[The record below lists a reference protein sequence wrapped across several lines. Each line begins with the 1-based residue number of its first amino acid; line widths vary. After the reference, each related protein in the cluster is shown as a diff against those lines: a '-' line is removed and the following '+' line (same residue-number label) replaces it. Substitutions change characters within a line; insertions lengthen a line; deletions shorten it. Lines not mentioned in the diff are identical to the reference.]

1 MKTMKPIIF
10 IFITIILSSCKEK
23 VTDTFKTNVPVYM
36 SREKLKSSVRL
47 TEPGEINQPGKIYFK
62 DNFIFINEPLAGIH
76 VIDNSNPALPS
87 KINFIEIPGNVDMA
101 IKENILYADSYI
113 DLVALDITNINEI
126 HEVGRIDSIFPYTL
140 PPVEEDFP
148 ISVVDQSKGIV
159 VGWEVKEVEEEVIQQ
174 PNLVFF
180 EAWQSMDLVNSR
192 IYSSSASGPE
202 MSVGIGGSMARFTIY
217 NNVLY
222 TVDQSNLKA
231 FDIDD
236 LSTPLLVSDQ
246 SIGWNVETIFPYENK
261 LFFGTQT
268 GMLIYDIS
276 SASNPKYI
284 SSYNHVRSC
293 DPVVV
298 KDNYAY
304 VTLRAGNLCGEAT
317 SQLDIIDLTNI
328 LAPQWKQSYPM
339 QEPYG
344 LGIDGNIL
352 FVCDGEAGLKVYN
365 VNDPKNLQSVA
376 NFPEVNA
383 YDVIPFNGVLMMIG
397 HDGLYQ
403 YDYSGT
409 EINELSFIPI
419 SEEE

>member
-1 MKTMKPIIF
+1 M
-10 IFITIILSSCKEK
+10 
-23 VTDTFKTNVPVYM
+23 
-36 SREKLKSSVRL
+36 
-47 TEPGEINQPGKIYFK
+47 
-62 DNFIFINEPLAGIH
+62 
-76 VIDNSNPALPS
+76 
-87 KINFIEIPGNVDMA
+87 
-101 IKENILYADSYI
+101 
-113 DLVALDITNINEI
+113 
-126 HEVGRIDSIFPYTL
+126 
-140 PPVEEDFP
+140 
-148 ISVVDQSKGIV
+148 
-159 VGWEVKEVEEEVIQQ
+159 
-174 PNLVFF
+174 
-180 EAWQSMDLVNSR
+180 
-192 IYSSSASGPE
+192 
-202 MSVGIGGSMARFTIY
+202 
-217 NNVLY
+217 
-222 TVDQSNLKA
+222 
-231 FDIDD
+231 
-236 LSTPLLVSDQ
+236 
-246 SIGWNVETIFPYENK
+246 
-261 LFFGTQT
+261 FFGTQT

-352 FVCDGEAGLKVYN
+352 FICDGEAGLKVYN
-365 VNDPKNLQSVA
+365 VNDPKNLQSIA
-376 NFPEVNA
+376 SFPEVNA
-383 YDVIPFNGVLMMIG
+383 YDVIPFNGLLMMIG

-419 SEEE
+419 SEEEE